1 MQVINTHYTRKAMGR
16 NTMFYTGFGN
26 FQKYTTNSTT
36 FYVGRRFLPI
46 GAAPTMKAA
55 FETVLSSNLIDW
67 TTYDEKRTITDDRTL
82 RSIND

>member
-1 MQVINTHYTRKAMGR
+1 MGR

-55 FETVLSSNLIDW
+55 VIPVVLEYS
-67 TTYDEKRTITDDRTL
+67 TTNALK
-82 RSIND
+82 